1 MDFDEAEETT
11 ALRQTIRRFL
21 DRELPRERARALDQE
36 ASHDPRLF
44 AKLCQLGVTGMTVAE
59 EYGGSGID
67 ILSAIVVIEELAKRG
82 TSLAGPFIHCA
93 FYGAMNIGENG
104 SEEQKRHYLPRL
116 ARGELLFAYGLS
128 EPDVGGDLASA
139 GVRGVRTE
147 DGASVVINGTKRWCT
162 GARIADVIYTLVR
175 TGPAEER
182 YRNLSLV
189 LVPTSTP
196 GLTIV
201 DIDHIGLRYS
211 ETTDVIFE
219 DVTVPVENVV
229 GGPEG
234 WNRGWPMLVGRSLD
248 VERLEITAT
257 ALGIAS
263 VAVEDAWAYALERE
277 QFGGPIA
284 THQAVRNMLVEARTT
299 LAACRHMLYHAAWLA
314 TAGRDCSV
322 ESSMA
327 KLFVA
332 DNAVDIVLACQRVM
346 GAYGCAREYDME
358 RYVRDIVCMPIVGGS
373 SNMQKNNIAGR
384 LGLPDTVTRCIPDAP
399 RREGRQR

>member
-1 MDFDEAEETT
+1 MNFDELEETT
-11 ALRQTIRRFL
+11 QLRDMLRRFL
-21 DRELPRERARALDQE
+21 DKELPRELARSLDE
-36 ASHDPRLF
+36 KAAFDPVIF
-44 AKLCQLGVTGMTVAE
+44 KKLCELGLAGLTVPE

-67 ILSAIVVIEELAKRG
+67 ILSAIAVIEELAKRG
-82 TSLAGPFIHCA
+82 TSLAGPYIHCA
-93 FYGAMNIGENG
+93 FYGSMNMVENA
-104 SEEQKRHYLPRL
+104 SEAQKREYLPKL

-139 GVRGVRTE
+139 AVTGTLSP
-147 DGASVVINGTKRWCT
+147 DGATIRINGTKRWCT

-175 TGPAEER
+175 SGPKEDR

-189 LVPTSTP
+189 LVPTSAK
-196 GLTIV
+196 GLSIV

-219 DVTVPVENVV
+219 DVEVPIANVV
-229 GGPEG
+229 GGPDCWNKG
-234 WNRGWPMLVGRSLD
+234 WQMLVGRGLD
-248 VERLEITAT
+248 VERLEITAV

-263 VAVEDAWAYALERE
+263 AAVQDAWEYAQERE
-277 QFGGPIA
+277 QFGRKICA
-284 THQAVRNMLVEARTT
+284 HQAVRNMLVDARTK

-314 TAGRDCSV
+314 TEGRDCSV

-332 DNAVDIVLACQRVM
+332 DNAVDIVLTCQRVM

-373 SNMQKNNIAGR
+373 SNMQMNNIANR
-384 LGLPDTVTRCIPDAP
+384 LDLPTR
-399 RREGRQR
+399 